1 MSSIVSLGMVRG
13 ILTAVLF
20 GAFMMLWFWAW
31 SAKRRADFAA
41 VAAMPLESDAIA
53 DPQGDAR

>member
-20 GAFMMLWFWAW
+20 GAFMTLWLWAW
-31 SAKRRADFAA
+31 SSKRRADFAA
-41 VAAMPLESDAIA
+41 MAAMPLEA
-53 DPQGDAR
+53 DMDDVSRGDAR